1 MRLVKLVKLQ
11 KMCMDS
17 EDGKT
22 DMNTSDK
29 AKRATPF
36 LNALCDMYAICFQK
50 KKFFHGWYESKSDT
64 VACSASGYFKV
75 LRILVTRALPVSS
88 FTKL

>member
-36 LNALCDMYAICFQK
+36 LNALCDMYAICFK
-50 KKFFHGWYESKSDT
+50 KKKSFFTAGMSPNLTPLHAVHLAILK
-64 VACSASGYFKV
+64 CSEF
-75 LRILVTRALPVSS
+75 
-88 FTKL
+88 